1 MSRVIDCVLSFRIK
15 FLFLIFRLTKSEH
28 IYNRVDY
35 LVDLKMKNL
44 QQKLTKSRWEKI
56 KLQKDLDYLKEK
68 QNTI

>member
-1 MSRVIDCVLSFRIK
+1 MSRVIDCVLSLRIK
-15 FLFLIFRLTKSEH
+15 FLFLIFRLTKSER
-28 IYNRVDY
+28 IFNRVDY